1 MQGTGIATVEIDVA
15 SAQPFIDVTRTAIDE
30 CPDRTVVV
38 DCTAITFM
46 DSSAFHALVGLT
58 EHAARRGQELIVASV
73 QPQCARVL
81 EFCNTD
87 DELTIER
94 LAS

>member
-1 MQGTGIATVEIDVA
+1 MQGTGTATVEIDVA
-15 SAQPFIDVTRTAIDE
+15 TAQPFIVATRAAIDGSS
-30 CPDRTVVV
+30 DRAVVV
-38 DCTAITFM
+38 DCAGITFM

-58 EHAARRGQELIVASV
+58 EHAARRGQALIVGSV
-73 QPQCARVL
+73 RPQCARVL

-94 LAS
+94 LTG